1 MEAKFELTEQNY
13 RYLFENA
20 SDAMWVHDMKGNF
33 IDVNKAAEK
42 LAGFTRGEL
51 IGMNVTKFLDEK
63 YLSLAREIRR
73 KLLGGEELEQPYEFQ
88 LIRKDGTTRIV
99 KIATSPVIVDSEVK
113 GFEHT
118 ARDITEEKRIGEML
132 SKITDGSPIAT
143 FVIDKQHRVTH
154 WNTAIESLAGIRGEE
169 IIGTDEQ
176 WQAFYNEKR
185 PTMADLIVD
194 GASADEIEAYYKGK
208 YRKSRLIGGA
218 YEAEDLFPAFG
229 QDGKWLRF
237 TASPIKNE
245 DGEIVGAIETLRDMS
260 EEKRLQENMR
270 FYVQQVT
277 KAQEEERKRLARD
290 LHDEIAQSLLLV
302 IQRLDTIISS
312 TRPRLPVKL
321 RKNLE
326 ELHTKTVE
334 ALEGVRSYTKELRP
348 PILDDLGLVATLEWM
363 AEDLAKNQGIDTH
376 VEVVGN
382 ESTLPPEVQLL
393 LFRIAQEALTNTRR
407 HGEASKGVVKL
418 EFESDKV
425 RMSVSD
431 NGKGFKLPTRA
442 GDLAST
448 GKLGILGMYERARL
462 AGGALEIKSELGK
475 GTQVVT
481 ELPLLQ

>member
-321 RKNLE
+321 KKNLE

-334 ALEGVRSYTKELRP
+334 ALEGVRRYTKELRP

-462 AGGALEIKSELGK
+462 AGGTLEIKSELGK